1 VPPILIHTCLHTFSL
16 SLFCVGDQGLWTL
29 TPNIGAHCVLSSR
42 TTLMMPSRQFS
53 HRLHPDEDMPQTST
67 HSQPPTQILSTIAE
81 GLEHATFGDIPE
93 FDVIPPPNNVS
104 TAAAGLS
111 QNAGGTNST
120 QINEGAPPQS
130 PP

>member
-1 VPPILIHTCLHTFSL
+1 
-16 SLFCVGDQGLWTL
+16 
-29 TPNIGAHCVLSSR
+29 
-42 TTLMMPSRQFS
+42 MMPSRQFS

-67 HSQPPTQILSTIAE
+67 HSQPHTQILSTIAE

-104 TAAAGLS
+104 TTAAGLS

-130 PP
+130 PPWAPFPLQVIQGNVDPKQIQVEYSENEV

>member
-1 VPPILIHTCLHTFSL
+1 
-16 SLFCVGDQGLWTL
+16 
-29 TPNIGAHCVLSSR
+29 
-42 TTLMMPSRQFS
+42 MMPSRQFS

-130 PP
+130 PPWAPFLLQVIQGNADPKQIQVEYSENEVVAEVELARVQ